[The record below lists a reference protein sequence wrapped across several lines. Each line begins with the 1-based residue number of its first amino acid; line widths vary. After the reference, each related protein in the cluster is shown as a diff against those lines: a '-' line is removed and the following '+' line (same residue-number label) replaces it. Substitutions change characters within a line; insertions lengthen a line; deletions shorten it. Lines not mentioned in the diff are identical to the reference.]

1 MTMVLGSGAF
11 RYRVDSGWGK
21 LPDGWL
27 CGEVAAVGVDSKDH
41 VYVFSRGKHPM
52 IVFDRVGNF
61 LRSWGEDIFN
71 KPHGLQV
78 GPDDS
83 LYCTDE
89 GDHTV
94 RRFTPDGRMELEIGV
109 PGRPAPKLSGLPFHR
124 CTHTALSPTQDIYV
138 SDGYGNARVH
148 KFSPDGKLLVSW
160 GQPGTGPGE
169 FNIAH
174 NICCDADGWVYVA
187 DRENRIQVFDADGR
201 YETQWNNL
209 HRPCGLC
216 LCGARDPRFYVGEL
230 GPGRQFSNRDWPR
243 IGPRLSILDMKG
255 NVLARLGDRS
265 LQAASTF
272 TSPHGVGGQR

>member
-1 MTMVLGSGAF
+1 
-11 RYRVDSGWGK
+11 
-21 LPDGWL
+21 
-27 CGEVAAVGVDSKDH
+27 
-41 VYVFSRGKHPM
+41 
-52 IVFDRVGNF
+52 
-61 LRSWGEDIFN
+61 
-71 KPHGLQV
+71 
-78 GPDDS
+78 
-83 LYCTDE
+83 
-89 GDHTV
+89 
-94 RRFTPDGRMELEIGV
+94 
-109 PGRPAPKLSGLPFHR
+109 
-124 CTHTALSPTQDIYV
+124 
-138 SDGYGNARVH
+138 VH

-230 GPGRQFSNRDWPR
+230 GPGRQFSNRDWPG